1 VSAPK
6 KILHIEDDKNVLALV
21 KIILEKTGCQFLSA
35 LDAMQGLMMV
45 RQHQPDL
52 IILDIM
58 MPAGGG
64 VSLHERIRMLGSTLH
79 IPILVYTATPRG
91 ELEGKIPFG
100 SDTLYLQKPATPA
113 DILQTVNRIFGVS

>member
-1 VSAPK
+1 MSGTK

-21 KIILEKTGCQFLSA
+21 KIILEKTGYQFLSA

-45 RQHQPDL
+45 RQHQPEL

-64 VSLHERIRMLGSTLH
+64 VTLHERVRTISSTLH
-79 IPILVYTATPRG
+79 IPILIYTATART
-91 ELEGKIPFG
+91 ELEGKIEFG
-100 SDTLYLQKPATPA
+100 TDTQYLQKPASPA
-113 DILQTVNRIFGVS
+113 DILKTVNGMLKVV

>member
-1 VSAPK
+1 MAK
-6 KILHIEDDKNVLALV
+6 KILHIEDDRNVLALV
-21 KIILEKTGCQFLSA
+21 KIILEKPGYQFLSA

-64 VSLHERIRMLGSTLH
+64 VSVYERIRMLASTTH
-79 IPILVYTATPRG
+79 IPVLIYTAAPRG
-91 ELEGKIPFG
+91 ELEGKIAFG
-100 SDTLYLQKPATPA
+100 SDTLYLQKPASPA
-113 DILQTVNRIFGVS
+113 DILKAVDGIFAAS